1 MYEGKGI
8 WRAKCMYEEL
18 IKCMSGKVYKSTCMK
33 GKVYDKL
40 STCMKGK
47 VYDGISTHICMVSYK
62 KG

>member
-1 MYEGKGI
+1 
-8 WRAKCMYEEL
+8 MYEEL
-18 IKCMSGKVYKSTCMK
+18 IKCMSGKVYKITCMK

>member
-18 IKCMSGKVYKSTCMK
+18 IKCMSGKEYKSTCMK

-40 STCMKGK
+40 STCMNGK
-47 VYDGISTHICMVSYK
+47 L
-62 KG
+62 